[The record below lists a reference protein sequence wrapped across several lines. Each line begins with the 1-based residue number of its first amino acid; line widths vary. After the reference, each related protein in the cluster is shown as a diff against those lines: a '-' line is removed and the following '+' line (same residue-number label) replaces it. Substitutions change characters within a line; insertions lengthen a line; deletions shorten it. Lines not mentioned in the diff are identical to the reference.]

1 MSPVCFPPQSPMH
14 EPPSFPFGPSSSIS
28 WIVKVLLI
36 SDYRIRPAGSQNKYS
51 LIPTDSSRATLLSQ
65 SPVLPLPSKSEAAQ
79 PPAHQ
84 AVCISFPPLPVKCP
98 GTVLHTPLSSG
109 CRNMRAEFISSV
121 TGPSFALPSV
131 PASMGHLRAMA
142 EKRESPAAPDAP
154 RWPQWPPGAHL
165 SGLLVWQACT
175 RAWRVHFR
183 PGHATSAQKTI
194 YHIFPTVQ
202 ESGDLQRFGNW
213 HPKS

>member
-1 MSPVCFPPQSPMH
+1 MH
-14 EPPSFPFGPSSSIS
+14 EPPSSPFGPSSSVS

-36 SDYRIRPAGSQNKYS
+36 SEYRTRPAGSQNKYS
-51 LIPTDSSRATLLSQ
+51 LIPTDSSRANLLSQ

-84 AVCISFPPLPVKCP
+84 AICISFPPLPVKCL

-109 CRNMRAEFISSV
+109 CRNVRAEFISSA
-121 TGPSFALPSV
+121 TGPSLALPSI
-131 PASMGHLRAMA
+131 PASVGHLWAMA
-142 EKRESPAAPDAP
+142 EKTESPAAPDAL
-154 RWPQWPPGAHL
+154 RWPQWPPGAHQ

-183 PGHATSAQKTI
+183 PGQATSAQKTI
-194 YHIFPTVQ
+194 YHIFPTVL